1 MICTGDLVQDWQGR
15 AGIAVATA
23 GPPATDKISP
33 IVGSHFDDFL
43 ENTTWWSVALFSG
56 AVVNSPTP
64 LTYSWGRAG
73 RAILL
78 MATRR
83 CEDSVRGRLAEL
95 VELEESEKGTE
106 CRK

>member
-15 AGIAVATA
+15 SGIALDAE
-23 GPPATDKISP
+23 GPPATNKVRSIE
-33 IVGSHFDDFL
+33 GSHFDDLL
-43 ENTTWWSVALFSG
+43 EDATWWSVALFSG
-56 AVVNSPTP
+56 PVVESPTP

-83 CEDSVRGRLAEL
+83 CEDSVKGRLAEL
-95 VELEESEKGTE
+95 MELEESGEGPE